1 MANPGRLHK
10 DGASFVNLV
19 KQSSDCLLLI
29 QVARIVHNYKICHQD
44 RPEVF
49 LLYWMFEKCLILGQG
64 MDRLGATEIIV
75 TTCLSAREVEMAAVL
90 VSKVFKVGGRHE
102 ILLRKVLKYCTLCG
116 KQLVHKKSEFA
127 SINQHL
133 VSLSN

>member
-1 MANPGRLHK
+1 
-10 DGASFVNLV
+10 
-19 KQSSDCLLLI
+19 
-29 QVARIVHNYKICHQD
+29 
-44 RPEVF
+44 
-49 LLYWMFEKCLILGQG
+49 MFEGCLILGQG

-127 SINQHL
+127 SINQHKTWFL
-133 VSLSN
+133 CLTNNNNSALQGHPLC